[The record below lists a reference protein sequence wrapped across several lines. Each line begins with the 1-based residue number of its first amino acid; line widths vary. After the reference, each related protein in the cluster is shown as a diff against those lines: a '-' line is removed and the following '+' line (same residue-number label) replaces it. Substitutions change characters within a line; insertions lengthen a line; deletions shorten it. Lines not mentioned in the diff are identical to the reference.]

1 MPQSSHWIG
10 LALIVT
16 VLSFLSGQV
25 EASSL
30 GKDEPAHVEPVP
42 GSRFNR
48 VILKPSA
55 VERLGIETAAV
66 QKMTAVRKRQVAA
79 IVVDASELERIGL
92 AAGASQPVAGIL
104 HAAGTLPATNAGR
117 AWLRVLPIS
126 DAPKVA
132 QDQPALVM
140 PLVKDG
146 VSRTLPARMVLPT
159 NPIGGGDGDGSLY
172 YVVENAGTTLPPAT
186 RVLIELPYAAM
197 ARQAIPFS
205 AVFYDEH
212 GQAWVYMTSE
222 PLTFVRHPIQLDY
235 VSKDLALLSEG
246 PAVGTEVVTI
256 GAPILYGIEF
266 GVGH

>member
-1 MPQSSHWIG
+1 MPRSSHWIG

-16 VLSFLSGQV
+16 GLSFLGGQL
-25 EASSL
+25 EAASV
-30 GKDEPAHVEPVP
+30 GKDEPAHVEPLP
-42 GSRFNR
+42 GSKFNR
-48 VILKPSA
+48 VILKASA

-66 QKMTAVRKRQVAA
+66 REMMAVRKRQVAA
-79 IVVDASELERIGL
+79 IVVDASELQRIGL
-92 AAGASQPVAGIL
+92 AAGASQLAAGISHVAGTSPS
-104 HAAGTLPATNAGR
+104 ANAGR
-117 AWLRVLPIS
+117 AWLRVLPIG

-132 QDQPALVM
+132 QDQPALVI
-140 PLVKDG
+140 PLVKDAG
-146 VSRTLPARMVLPT
+146 SRTLQARMVFPT
-159 NPIGGGDGDGSLY
+159 NPVDGGDGAGSLY
-172 YVVENAGTTLPPAT
+172 YVVEDAGSALPPAA

-222 PLTFVRHPIQLDY
+222 PLTFVRHPIQVDY

-246 PAVGTEVVTI
+246 PAVGTEIVTI
-256 GAPILYGIEF
+256 GAPILYGVEF